1 MPHRDSETI
10 AALVDANARALF
22 ETYGAPLAQSD
33 GVSTATT
40 YAAIIGYSGRELSGS
55 LCITTV
61 PEVAAKTYGA
71 EAPAD
76 WLGELA
82 NQLLGRLKT
91 DLAKRGAEVFL
102 TTPLVLK
109 GYRLEVCA
117 NDEDGIETVLQDYQS
132 EEGPV
137 RVMLQYEFKQG
148 CNLTPTQHVENAL
161 DVSEAILF

>member
-1 MPHRDSETI
+1 MSHRDSKTI
-10 AALVDANARALF
+10 AALVDTNAQALF
-22 ETYGAPLAQSD
+22 DAYGVQLKQGCDSPRM
-33 GVSTATT
+33 TT

-61 PEVAAKTYGA
+61 PEVSAKTYGGD
-71 EAPAD
+71 APAD

-91 DLAKRGAEVFL
+91 DLAKRGAEVYL

-109 GYRLEVCA
+109 GYRLQVCP
-117 NDEDGIETVLQDYQS
+117 NDEHGIESVHQDYEC

-137 RVMLQYEFKQG
+137 TVMFQYEFKHG
-148 CNLTPTQHVENAL
+148 CNLSPTQHIENAL
-161 DVSEAILF
+161 DVSDAILF